1 MAVVS
6 VKRSIGQA
14 LSPLLRFDYKLHGIS
29 DKRQNS
35 NDLDDMQKSTRQFT
49 LSNRQALSPLVRID
63 YELRW
68 LDIVFQGEYL
78 PSLSI
83 NYVAI
88 NNVLEKLPPQLY
100 YVKMKICY
108 DQGCNGIG
116 VAIATK

>member
-1 MAVVS
+1 MARL
-6 VKRSIGQA
+6 KMA
-14 LSPLLRFDYKLHGIS
+14 LNAFLFKYFVNGVL
-29 DKRQNS
+29 
-35 NDLDDMQKSTRQFT
+35 M
-49 LSNRQALSPLVRID
+49 
-63 YELRW
+63 W

>member
-1 MAVVS
+1 MALNAFLFKYFVNGV
-6 VKRSIGQA
+6 
-14 LSPLLRFDYKLHGIS
+14 L
-29 DKRQNS
+29 
-35 NDLDDMQKSTRQFT
+35 M
-49 LSNRQALSPLVRID
+49 
-63 YELRW
+63 W

>member
-1 MAVVS
+1 MALNAFLFKYFVNGV
-6 VKRSIGQA
+6 
-14 LSPLLRFDYKLHGIS
+14 
-29 DKRQNS
+29 
-35 NDLDDMQKSTRQFT
+35 
-49 LSNRQALSPLVRID
+49 
-63 YELRW
+63 